1 MARSAPCLRFFM
13 HFRPLGMAIAALIGA
28 VLFVWLFGSAVYTVE
43 GLSFRVSLQPA
54 WSGKTVLEFPPLGNI
69 SANTHKLPVTIQITL
84 QNIETDL
91 ASSLFRTDTEKTVWN
106 DLQTDFKGLI
116 RPFLL
121 RQIYLA
127 MLGAAAAILLIWRYR
142 PKMIL
147 AGALTG
153 LLASGI
159 FLFSL
164 SESYDLNA
172 FAQPEVNGVLSLA
185 ASVFPEP
192 DNLLQKLD
200 EIQSQTRLMVNNIE
214 DLFSST
220 NGLAALAPSKS
231 GNSTKKILLVG
242 DLHSNP
248 VGIEL
253 ISSITDAFAVD
264 LIIDTG
270 DLTDFGSSIEASFVQ
285 ELNTIEVPYLFCP
298 GNHDTPEIMEAIKGM
313 PQGIILEGNITEI
326 AGLKIL
332 GSPDPLSSKNVVKEE
347 ALQNETLLRRHQVES
362 IKSQAELNPD
372 IVVVH
377 DSAAAQQL
385 RNRFPLIVT
394 GHTHRQ
400 KVLVSDHSVIINPGT
415 TGAAG
420 IRGLYSEGETSYSA
434 IILYIKPGE
443 KATALDLIKYV
454 PATHNFIIERKLLN
468 SGSQSSDKLPDRSV
482 EAVEES
488 LQNQA
493 I

>member
-1 MARSAPCLRFFM
+1 
-13 HFRPLGMAIAALIGA
+13 
-28 VLFVWLFGSAVYTVE
+28 
-43 GLSFRVSLQPA
+43 
-54 WSGKTVLEFPPLGNI
+54 
-69 SANTHKLPVTIQITL
+69 
-84 QNIETDL
+84 
-91 ASSLFRTDTEKTVWN
+91 
-106 DLQTDFKGLI
+106 
-116 RPFLL
+116 
-121 RQIYLA
+121 
-127 MLGAAAAILLIWRYR
+127 
-142 PKMIL
+142 
-147 AGALTG
+147 
-153 LLASGI
+153 
-159 FLFSL
+159 
-164 SESYDLNA
+164 
-172 FAQPEVNGVLSLA
+172 
-185 ASVFPEP
+185 
-192 DNLLQKLD
+192 
-200 EIQSQTRLMVNNIE
+200 
-214 DLFSST
+214 
-220 NGLAALAPSKS
+220 
-231 GNSTKKILLVG
+231 
-242 DLHSNP
+242 
-248 VGIEL
+248 
-253 ISSITDAFAVD
+253 
-264 LIIDTG
+264 
-270 DLTDFGSSIEASFVQ
+270 
-285 ELNTIEVPYLFCP
+285 
-298 GNHDTPEIMEAIKGM
+298 MEAIKGM

-332 GSPDPLSSKNVVKEE
+332 GSPDPLSTKNVVKEE
-347 ALQNETLLRRHQVES
+347 ALQNETLLRRHQIES